1 MLTNFRLLGVNLLGV
16 NLKGVQFWGW
26 GHLGLGVRKI
36 CSNFNIFEEL
46 SFLGLRLSSASFFSP
61 LFFFLSFLSPFF
73 PVLPRLF
80 FALLPTRQ
88 LAALEQCSRAPAL
101 CRTLRNQRGS
111 S

>member
-46 SFLGLRLSSASFFSP
+46 SFLGLRLSSASFFS
-61 LFFFLSFLSPFF
+61 LFFFLSFFF
-73 PVLPRLF
+73 WGGGQVLGLKNHLF
-80 FALLPTRQ
+80 IYYKHFL
-88 LAALEQCSRAPAL
+88 
-101 CRTLRNQRGS
+101 ND
-111 S
+111 

>member
-61 LFFFLSFLSPFF
+61 LFFLGGGQ
-73 PVLPRLF
+73 VLGLKNHLF
-80 FALLPTRQ
+80 IYYKHF
-88 LAALEQCSRAPAL
+88 
-101 CRTLRNQRGS
+101 
-111 S
+111 